1 MEGVGGG
8 GRVMMIAVKC
18 SDYLLV
24 KTEMTGTLARNGEK
38 TEGRVLKQVSCRVR
52 RSLRDQS

>member
-1 MEGVGGG
+1 MV
-8 GRVMMIAVKC
+8 AVKC

-38 TEGRVLKQVSCRVR
+38 TKGRSLKQVSCRVR
-52 RSLRDQS
+52 RSLRDESLGKEKTER

>member
-1 MEGVGGG
+1 
-8 GRVMMIAVKC
+8 MMVAVKC

-38 TEGRVLKQVSCRVR
+38 TKGRSLKQVSCKVR
-52 RSLRDQS
+52 RSLGDESLGKEKTER

>member
-1 MEGVGGG
+1 MERGGG
-8 GRVMMIAVKC
+8 GGVTMIAVKC

-24 KTEMTGTLARNGEK
+24 KTELTGKLAKNGEK